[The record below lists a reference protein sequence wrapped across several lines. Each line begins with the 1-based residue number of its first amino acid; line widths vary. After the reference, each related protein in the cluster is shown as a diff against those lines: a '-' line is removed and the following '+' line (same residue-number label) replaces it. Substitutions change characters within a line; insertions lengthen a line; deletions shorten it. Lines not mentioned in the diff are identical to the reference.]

1 VWKCR
6 CERRDPLRQSD
17 DIAGRNPRWY
27 LGAVMKYADRLF
39 DAFMY
44 PLEAVALNR
53 RRRALM
59 QHARGTVLEIG
70 AGTGANL
77 PFYRWDRIEH
87 LHITDVELTDR
98 VRAFSGHGEA
108 QIFHHQADVQ
118 FLPFTDEFFDTVVF
132 SLVFCSV
139 PDPARGLA
147 EVRRVLKPNGTL
159 IFIEHVRP
167 SGGVLRRVVDIANPA
182 WNAFTRECNINRD
195 TLPAIK
201 SAGFAIESVRHG
213 GRGLLVDGVARRL

>member
-1 VWKCR
+1 
-6 CERRDPLRQSD
+6 
-17 DIAGRNPRWY
+17 
-27 LGAVMKYADRLF
+27 MKYADRLF

-53 RRRALM
+53 RRRGLM
-59 QHARGTVLEIG
+59 RRARGTVLEIG

-77 PFYRWDRIEH
+77 PFYRWDQIER
-87 LHITDVELTDR
+87 LHITDLELTES
-98 VRAFSGHGEA
+98 VRTFSGRGRT
-108 QIFHHQADVQ
+108 QVFHHEVDVQ
-118 FLPFTDEFFDTVVF
+118 SLPFADQFFDTVVF

-139 PDPARGLA
+139 PDPVRGLA
-147 EVRRVLKPNGTL
+147 EVWRVLKPDGLL

-167 SGGVLRRVVDIANPA
+167 SGGTLRRIVDIANPA

-213 GRGLLVDGVARRL
+213 GRGLLVDGVARRA